1 MKHIKIFEDF
11 MEDLS
16 LPAEQQQA
24 ITDWVNSH
32 ENEYDFSDDAGFEQ
46 EESRMVND
54 CMDQLGIDKKYT
66 EDVKSFIQGLDDL
79 SDDMQTIPGVV
90 MDPVARLNY
99 NQIDNVQLFNY

>member
-1 MKHIKIFEDF
+1 MKNIKIFEDF
-11 MEDLS
+11 VEDLS

-32 ENEYDFSDDAGFEQ
+32 ENEYDFSDDAGFDQ
-46 EESRMVND
+46 EEDKMIDD
-54 CMDQLGIDKKYT
+54 CMSQLGIDKKYR
-66 EDVKSFIQGLDDL
+66 EDVKSFVQGLDDL

-99 NQIDNVQLFNY
+99 NQIDNVQRFNY